1 MILGDRRLARRM
13 LSGDEQ
19 AFEEFFESHFPNLYR
34 FALSRV
40 GRDED
45 AAEEIAQSALF
56 KAVSKLAT
64 YRGEAALSTWLCTF
78 CRHEIG
84 AYLRRRKLAPRN
96 VDLVEDAP
104 EIRAALESLADPDGM
119 TPEAALRRKEIGRL
133 VQMAL
138 DRLPRRYGDVL
149 EWKYIEGLPVKDIAA
164 RLSLSPKAAE
174 SLLTRARGA
183 FRDGFSTLAGHHATR
198 PSGLVPVRSNQR

>member
-40 GRDED
+40 GRDGD
-45 AAEEIAQSALF
+45 AAEEIAQSVLF
-56 KAVSKLAT
+56 KAVSRLAT
-64 YRGEAALSTWLCTF
+64 YRGEAALSTWLCTI

-84 AYLRRRKLAPRN
+84 AFLRRRKLAPRH

-104 EIRAALESLADPDGM
+104 EIRAALESLADPSGM

-133 VQMAL
+133 VQIVL

-149 EWKYIEGLPVKDIAA
+149 EWKYLEGLPVKDIAV
-164 RLSLSPKAAE
+164 RLSVSAKAAE
-174 SLLTRARGA
+174 SLLTRAREA
-183 FRDGFSTLAGHHATR
+183 FRDGFATLVGHPATR
-198 PSGLVPVRSNQR
+198 TAGLVAVRSDRR

>member
-13 LSGDEQ
+13 LSGDER

-40 GRDED
+40 GRDGD
-45 AAEEIAQSALF
+45 AAEEIAQSVLF

-64 YRGEAALSTWLCTF
+64 YRGEAALSTWLYTF

-84 AYLRRRKLAPRN
+84 AYIRRKKLAPRQ

-104 EIRAALESLADPDGM
+104 EIRAALESLANPSGM
-119 TPEAALRRKEIGRL
+119 TPEAALRSKEIGRL
-133 VQMAL
+133 VQTAL

-149 EWKYIEGLPVKDIAA
+149 EWKYIEGLPVKEIAV

-174 SLLTRARGA
+174 SLLTRAREA
-183 FRDGFSTLAGHHATR
+183 FRDGFSTLLEHPVSGPAG
-198 PSGLVPVRSNQR
+198 PVPVRSN